1 MVSGTWRAD
10 PSVNTLPSLL
20 VGHTFSIAR
29 VQIVKKMETSSDLPL
44 GALFCEHQP
53 PCLTHRMKS
62 RLNVGLQKTGIFFSS
77 SVITFSLFSSFCVK

>member
-29 VQIVKKMETSSDLPL
+29 VQIVKKN
-44 GALFCEHQP
+44 G
-53 PCLTHRMKS
+53 
-62 RLNVGLQKTGIFFSS
+62 NYI
-77 SVITFSLFSSFCVK
+77 